1 MDIAASCRTTME
13 TPEALGG
20 FYFPSQPA
28 LHEKALADGRLAF
41 DGILNFYGLL
51 SQLPPRPYLTNRIE
65 T

>member
-1 MDIAASCRTTME
+1 ME